1 MSDGHDDGHTRDQPP
16 AHEATLSTAEREEL
30 VRLRAVVEQLSATT
44 RRRREFGWRPF
55 VSATAI
61 ILGCILAPVAVLSAW
76 LQSVVVD
83 TDRYVETMAPLADDP
98 AVQSL
103 ISDAVSNQILTSID
117 VQALVDQSLGALA
130 DVGAE
135 QGLPE
140 RATERIEGLAGPIAS
155 GIEGFV
161 SDRVAQFVASDRFA
175 EIWETVNRESHSQLN
190 VALTGESVA
199 VQIESGEV
207 TIRLAPIIDRVKER
221 LADDGLGLISRVPT
235 VDAVITVYSGG
246 DVSTMQRAFDAID
259 RAGVV
264 LPIIAIALIVTGVL
278 LARDRRGA
286 TIRAGAGLI
295 IAMVVLAVA
304 ILIGRNV
311 YLDSVDGVIPYEAAT
326 AIFDQVVSFLRLTL
340 RAVLAAG
347 LVVAVWAALSGPSA
361 AAVGMRSA
369 VTGAF
374 RRWRGAAD
382 SRGWRL
388 GGFGEWV
395 HAHRRILRIG
405 VLVLAALALVFW
417 PYPTGSVVLVLAAL
431 ALLAVGII
439 EFLGTA
445 PGEDAEPPA
454 AVTG

>member
-1 MSDGHDDGHTRDQPP
+1 MSDGHDDGPTRDQRR

-30 VRLRAVVEQLSATT
+30 VRLRVVVEQLSATT

-161 SDRVAQFVASDRFA
+161 GDRVAQFVASDRFA

-190 VALTGESVA
+190 AALTGESVA
-199 VQIESGEV
+199 VQIES
-207 TIRLAPIIDRVKER
+207 
-221 LADDGLGLISRVPT
+221 
-235 VDAVITVYSGG
+235 
-246 DVSTMQRAFDAID
+246 
-259 RAGVV
+259 
-264 LPIIAIALIVTGVL
+264 
-278 LARDRRGA
+278 AR
-286 TIRAGAGLI
+286 
-295 IAMVVLAVA
+295 
-304 ILIGRNV
+304 
-311 YLDSVDGVIPYEAAT
+311 
-326 AIFDQVVSFLRLTL
+326 
-340 RAVLAAG
+340 
-347 LVVAVWAALSGPSA
+347 
-361 AAVGMRSA
+361 
-369 VTGAF
+369 
-374 RRWRGAAD
+374 
-382 SRGWRL
+382 
-388 GGFGEWV
+388 
-395 HAHRRILRIG
+395 
-405 VLVLAALALVFW
+405 
-417 PYPTGSVVLVLAAL
+417 
-431 ALLAVGII
+431 
-439 EFLGTA
+439 
-445 PGEDAEPPA
+445 
-454 AVTG
+454 

>member
-1 MSDGHDDGHTRDQPP
+1 MTDPTQDQPP
-16 AHEATLSTAEREEL
+16 ADDSGLSTAEREEL
-30 VRLRAVVEQLSATT
+30 TRLRAEVEQRNARTG
-44 RRRREFGWRPF
+44 RRREVGWRSI
-55 VSATAI
+55 VSALAI
-61 ILGCILAPVAVLSAW
+61 TLGCILAPVAVVSAW

-98 AVQSL
+98 AVQSVVA
-103 ISDAVSNQILTSID
+103 DAVSNQILTSID
-117 VQALVDQSLGALA
+117 VEALVDQTLGTLA

-135 QGLPE
+135 RGLPE

-161 SDRVAQFVASDRFA
+161 SDRVDRFVASDRFA
-175 EIWETVNRESHSQLN
+175 DIWETVNRESHAQLN
-190 VALTGESVA
+190 AALTGESAA

-207 TIRLAPIIDRVKER
+207 TIQLAPIIDRVKER

-246 DVSTMQRAFDAID
+246 DVSTMQRAFNAID

-264 LPIIAIALIVTGVL
+264 LPIIAIALIVAGVL
-278 LARDRRGA
+278 LARDRRRA
-286 TIRAGAGLI
+286 TIRAGVGLAV
-295 IAMVVLAVA
+295 AMVVLAVA
-304 ILIGRNV
+304 ILIGRNL
-311 YLDSVDGVIPYEAAT
+311 YLDSVDDVIPYEAAT

-347 LVVAVWAALSGPSA
+347 LVVALWAALSGPSA

-388 GGFGEWV
+388 GGVGEWV

-417 PYPTGSVVLVLAAL
+417 PYPTGTVVLVLAAL

-454 AVTG
+454 AVPG

>member
-1 MSDGHDDGHTRDQPP
+1 MTDPTHERPP
-16 AHEATLSTAEREEL
+16 AGDAALSTAEREEL
-30 VRLRAVVEQLSATT
+30 IRLRAEVEQLSART
-44 RRRREFGWRPF
+44 RRRRELGWRSI
-55 VSATAI
+55 VSALAI
-61 ILGCILAPVAVLSAW
+61 TLGCILAPVAVVSAW

-98 AVQSL
+98 AVQAL
-103 ISDAVSNQILTSID
+103 VADAVSNQILTSID
-117 VQALVDQSLGALA
+117 VEALVDQTLGTLA

-135 QGLPE
+135 RGLPE
-140 RATERIEGLAGPIAS
+140 RATERIEGLAGPIAT

-161 SDRVAQFVASDRFA
+161 RDRVDQFVASDRFA
-175 EIWETVNRESHSQLN
+175 DIWETVNRESHAQLN
-190 VALTGESVA
+190 AALTGEGDA
-199 VQIESGEV
+199 VLIESGEV

-246 DVSTMQRAFDAID
+246 DASTIQRAFDGID

-264 LPIIAIALIVTGVL
+264 LPIIAISLIVTGIL
-278 LARDRRGA
+278 LARDRRRA
-286 TIRAGAGLI
+286 TIRAGVGLVV
-295 IAMVVLAVA
+295 AMVVLAIA
-304 ILIGRNV
+304 ILIGRSI
-311 YLDSVDGVIPYEAAT
+311 YLDSLDEVVPYEAAT
-326 AIFDQVVSFLRLTL
+326 AIFDQAVSFLRLTL
-340 RAVLAAG
+340 RAVLAVG
-347 LVVAVWAALSGPSA
+347 LVVAIWAALSGPSA

-417 PYPTGSVVLVLAAL
+417 PYPTGTVVAVLAAL

-439 EFLGTA
+439 EFLGAA

-454 AVTG
+454 AVPG